1 MPAVE
6 SGLVE
11 SLNSMQTAISA
22 AASNASHSSVRV
34 DSRAHHA
41 LTRAI
46 ISITHKASVS
56 GDEPVSLFRRICG
69 LEFVD

>member
-11 SLNSMQTAISA
+11 ALNGTQPAISA
-22 AASNASHSSVRV
+22 AASNVSHSSVRV

>member
-1 MPAVE
+1 MPPVD
-6 SGLVE
+6 SGLVTP
-11 SLNSMQTAISA
+11 LNGTQPAISA
-22 AASNASHSSVRV
+22 AASNVSHSSVRV

-56 GDEPVSLFRRICG
+56 GDEPVSLFRRIYG
-69 LEFVD
+69 LES

>member
-1 MPAVE
+1 MPA

-11 SLNSMQTAISA
+11 ALNSMQTAISA
-22 AASNASHSSVRV
+22 AASNVSHSSVRV

>member
-1 MPAVE
+1 V
-6 SGLVE
+6 
-11 SLNSMQTAISA
+11 
-22 AASNASHSSVRV
+22 SHSSVRV

-56 GDEPVSLFRRICG
+56 GDEPVSLFRRIYG
-69 LEFVD
+69 LES

>member
-1 MPAVE
+1 MPPVE
-6 SGLVE
+6 SGLVTP
-11 SLNSMQTAISA
+11 LNGTQPAISA
-22 AASNASHSSVRV
+22 AASNVSHSSVRV

-56 GDEPVSLFRRICG
+56 VNKPTSPFRRICG
-69 LEFVD
+69 LES

>member
-1 MPAVE
+1 MPA

-11 SLNSMQTAISA
+11 ALNGMQTAISA
-22 AASNASHSSVRV
+22 AASNVSHSSVRV

-56 GDEPVSLFRRICG
+56 GDEPVSLFRRIYG
-69 LEFVD
+69 LES

>member
-11 SLNSMQTAISA
+11 SLNSMQTA

-69 LEFVD
+69 LEFMD

>member
-1 MPAVE
+1 MPPVE

-11 SLNSMQTAISA
+11 ALNGTQPAISA
-22 AASNASHSSVRV
+22 AASNVSHSSVRV

-46 ISITHKASVS
+46 ISITHNASVS
-56 GDEPVSLFRRICG
+56 GDEPVSLFRRIYG
-69 LEFVD
+69 LES